1 MAKSWPDDLVKYING
16 FPDGHLVRLRRD
28 RMLLSGEQTGK
39 AWEEIA
45 KVAKEAD
52 TLPHVFLLLPDG
64 PTTQPYDAIYGK
76 RTRTP
81 DQEVRYYAGAVAAI
95 NKILPLLNGIGYR
108 HLMQDIPQG
117 SADADP
123 EVWGVLRQFDERSTR
138 IGLLQ
143 LRTILQG
150 TKPHAKRLSKDKN
163 DAQAARSTYTIQ
175 VADLNRYLTTP
186 KHTALATLARANC
199 PDVELTPDA
208 VKKAWSTHCPTR

>member
-1 MAKSWPDDLVKYING
+1 MAKSWPDDLVKYIDG
-16 FPDGHLVRLRRD
+16 FPDGHRVRLRRD
-28 RMLLSGEQTGK
+28 RMLRSAEQTGK

-45 KVAKEAD
+45 KVAKEAE

-64 PTTQPYDAIYGK
+64 PTSQPYDAIYGN

-81 DQEVRYYAGAVAAI
+81 DQEVKYYAEAVTAI
-95 NKILPLLNGIGYR
+95 DKILPLFNRVGYE

-117 SADADP
+117 CNEADP
-123 EVWGVLRQFDERSTR
+123 SVWETLRKFDDRATR
-138 IGLLQ
+138 EGLLQ
-143 LRTILQG
+143 LKTILQG

-163 DAQAARSTYTIQ
+163 NEQAARATYTIL

-186 KHTALATLARANC
+186 KHTALAVLARANC
-199 PDVELTPDA
+199 PDVELTPEA